1 MHINLSKEFVGFI
14 DQNVESGFYTNAAEV
29 VREALRR
36 MKDGQLQEK
45 YLRKELQIGLDQL
58 KAGQTTQYDMEEIKK
73 EAQEKINTTLRT
85 QKKPNVKSNKP
96 LL

>member
-45 YLRKELQIGLDQL
+45 YLRKELQIGLDQI